1 MSLLAVRWDV
11 DPFIF
16 SIGNYHFRWYTLF
29 FLVIFIVGLNAFRRF
44 CKREKMDVE
53 FLDSLFP
60 TVLLA
65 TIIGARVGHCLFYDP
80 AYYFGSWE
88 GFLHF
93 FMAWEGGLA
102 SHGGACGLL
111 LAIWWFSAHYKD
123 KYHVDF
129 LWIMDRLCL
138 VTAFAGAL
146 IRIGNLVNSEIYG
159 NVTSLPW
166 GFIFVRAGET
176 VPRHPTQI
184 YEALCYFILG
194 LMLLWIYRRR
204 VRKVFRGF
212 FLGVFLLGC
221 FIPRFL
227 IEFIKEPQ
235 VEFERAN
242 LLDQG
247 QLLSIP
253 FIIAG
258 AVILILSYRWKKPS
272 TGLLPVAKG
281 PRA

>member
-1 MSLLAVRWDV
+1 MNLLYVRWDV
-11 DPFIF
+11 NPFIF

-29 FLVIFIVGLNAFRRF
+29 FLIIFIAGLYAFRRF
-44 CKREKMDVE
+44 CKREKMDVA
-53 FLDSLFP
+53 FLDPLFQ

-65 TIIGARVGHCLFYDP
+65 TIIGARIGHCLFYDP
-80 AYYFGSWE
+80 GYYFGSWE

-93 FMAWEGGLA
+93 FMVWEGGLA

-111 LAIWWFSAHYKD
+111 LAIGWFSVHYKD

-129 LWIMDRLCL
+129 LWIMDHLCI
-138 VTAFAGAL
+138 VTAFAGGL
-146 IRIGNLVNSEIYG
+146 IRLGNLINSEIYG
-159 NVTSLPW
+159 NVTTLPW

-176 VPRHPTQI
+176 LPRHPTQI

-194 LMLLWIYRRR
+194 IVLLWMYRHRAA
-204 VRKVFRGF
+204 KVYRGF
-212 FLGVFLLGC
+212 LMGLFLLVC
-221 FIPRFL
+221 FVSRFL

-242 LLDQG
+242 LLNQG

-253 FIIAG
+253 FILAG
-258 AVILILSYRWKKPS
+258 IVLLILSYRWKKPS
-272 TGLLPVAKG
+272 AGYLPKS
-281 PRA
+281 